1 MNPSKLISRW
11 KKKDKL
17 KEYIDL
23 IMGLVAGLALTFLNN
38 NAVHDSLSYI
48 FTLFDPTNFK
58 FLSMAS
64 WISTF
69 IYMIF
74 FIGIFVTV
82 TYSFLIL
89 RKSLKK

>member
-1 MNPSKLISRW
+1 M
-11 KKKDKL
+11 

-23 IMGLVAGLALTFLNN
+23 IMGLVAGLALIFLNN
-38 NAVHDSLSYI
+38 YIVHDSLSYI
-48 FTLFDPTNFK
+48 FTLLDPTNFK
-58 FLSMAS
+58 FLFIGR

-69 IYMIF
+69 IYMISL
-74 FIGIFVTV
+74 IGIFITV